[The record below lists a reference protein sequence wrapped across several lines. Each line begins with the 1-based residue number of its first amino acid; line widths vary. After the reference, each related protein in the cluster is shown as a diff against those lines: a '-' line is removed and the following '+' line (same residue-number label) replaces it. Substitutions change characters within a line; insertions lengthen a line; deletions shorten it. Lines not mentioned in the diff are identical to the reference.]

1 MQHAAWLNDAIVFL
15 IAAGIVVPIFHRAR
29 VGVVLGFL
37 IVGVVVGPY
46 GLGRFADNV
55 PLLRFV
61 TIDDPSRVQ
70 PFAEL
75 GVVFLL
81 FLLGLE
87 LSLRKLWT
95 MRRYV
100 FGVGAGQMLL
110 SAALLAAVAALAG
123 RSTATAIV
131 LGLCLALSSTA
142 LVMQLLIEQKRSA
155 SQAGRIALSI
165 LLFQDLMVVPIL
177 LITAVLGPGAK
188 PLASTLATAAGQG
201 LLVIVAII
209 IAGRFIMRPLLQF
222 VARTGSRDLILAIT
236 LLIVLAVGAATAMVG
251 LSVALG
257 AFLAGMLLGETE
269 YRHQI
274 EVDLEPFKG
283 LLIGLF
289 FMTVGMTLDPLA
301 VLAQIGW
308 IVAAVVALLVLK
320 AAALYAVA
328 RAFGLKRAIAVEL
341 ALLLAQ
347 AGEFAFVVIGL
358 ALGRELVSPE
368 LATGAIS
375 VAALSM
381 MVTPLLAKLARQAG
395 AHIDHRD
402 HEADGVTDEVADL
415 EGHVVIGGFGRV
427 GRTVARLLEREE
439 IPYVALDLDSECVT
453 GERRAGRMVFFGDAS
468 RTEMLT
474 RAGAS
479 RARAV
484 VVTLDAPEAA
494 ERMVRNAVALQ
505 AEPCVLA
512 RAKNPAHAARLTALG
527 AVGVIPEAIEA
538 SLQLGAQLLEQ
549 LGLPSDVVARRL
561 DEARDEEVGRL
572 GGPAA

>member
-37 IVGVVVGPY
+37 IVGVAVGPY
-46 GLGRFADNV
+46 GLGRFAGDV

-100 FGVGAGQMLL
+100 FGVGAAQMLL
-110 SAALLAAVAALAG
+110 SAALLGAVSALAG
-123 RSTATAIV
+123 TSTATAIV

-177 LITAVLGPGAK
+177 LITSVLGPGAK
-188 PLASTLATAAGQG
+188 PLASTLASAAGQG

-209 IAGRFIMRPLLQF
+209 VAGRFVMRPLLRF

-257 AFLAGMLLGETE
+257 AFLAGMLLGESE

-301 VLAQIGW
+301 VWAQIGW
-308 IVAAVVALLVLK
+308 IVAAVVVLLALK
-320 AAALYAVA
+320 AVALYAVA
-328 RAFGLKRAIAVEL
+328 RAFGVKRAIAVEL

-358 ALGRELVSPE
+358 ARGRELVPPE

-395 AHIDHRD
+395 ARVDHRD
-402 HEADGVTDEVADL
+402 HQADGLTDEVVDL

-427 GRTVARLLEREE
+427 GRTVARLLERED
-439 IPYVALDLDSECVT
+439 IPYVALDLDSDCVT

-474 RAGAS
+474 RAGAAK
-479 RARAV
+479 ARAV

-494 ERMVRNAVALQ
+494 EHMVRNAVALQ

-512 RAKNPAHAARLTALG
+512 RAKNPTHAARLMALG

-538 SLQLGAQLLEQ
+538 SLQLGGQLLEQ
-549 LGLPSDVVARRL
+549 LDLPSDVVARRL
-561 DEARDEEVGRL
+561 DEAREEEVGRL